1 MHTAD
6 EELSIP
12 RAIVT
17 DRVAR
22 LRLLTGLLQGVILY
36 ALYFSLKEK
45 FWPATNGYLLSPL
58 TMVFVFVPLL
68 FSSALGHLNA
78 RRMWIWMGIATLICV
93 LMSVYDIWRWH
104 IDFIDGNNLFGE
116 HGAKRTPSGLLLLF
130 VAGGFYI
137 AHALVLAAAA
147 DGRRIARYPTY
158 FETAWKLIIQVKF
171 SILFVIVLWL
181 ILWLGAALFMLVKV
195 NFLKKLLEQAWFTI
209 PVITFAFSTAL
220 HITDVRPGI
229 VRGIRSLLLVLMS
242 WLLPIT
248 TLIVGGFL
256 LTLPFTGLEPLWAT
270 RHATSVLLGATA
282 TLVVLI
288 NAAFQGGEVGK
299 EVACVLRV
307 SARLACL
314 LLLPMTLI
322 AIYSLTL
329 RVQQYGW
336 SNDRVIAAAC
346 LLVAACYA
354 CGYLWAA
361 LERGVWLARIAAIN
375 VLTAF
380 LILAVLVALFTP
392 VADPARISV
401 ANQLARLQ
409 SGQVS
414 ADKFDFEYL
423 RFDGARYGERAL
435 QAFKDKAEGPDAA
448 LISKRATAALE
459 KKSRWSRPNQNANTQ
474 SRSANI
480 TVWPTG
486 QTLPEAFLKQDWK
499 EDARSYLL
507 PDCLKLQDSKCNAYQ
522 LDLNGDGKTEI
533 LLKNQHDFGRLV
545 VFAQQTDGWKPVG
558 TMAGSLDCMEVI
570 DALEAG
576 RFGSVAP
583 VFNDLEVAGQRLHLQ
598 SWPADRLDCKALAGT
613 K

>member
-22 LRLLTGLLQGVILY
+22 LRLLTGLLQGAILY

-45 FWPATNGYLLSPL
+45 FWPATNGYLFSPL
-58 TMVFVFVPLL
+58 TMIFVFVPIL
-68 FSSALGHLNA
+68 FISALGHLNA
-78 RRMWIWMGIATLICV
+78 RRMWIWMAVAALICV
-93 LMSVYDIWRWH
+93 LMGVYDIWRIGFDDSNH
-104 IDFIDGNNLFGE
+104 LFGE
-116 HGAKRTPSGLLLLF
+116 SGFRRTPSILVLLF
-130 VAGGFYI
+130 VTGGFYI

-147 DGRRIARYPTY
+147 DERRIARYPTY

-171 SILFVIVLWL
+171 SILFVAVLWL
-181 ILWLGAALFMLVKV
+181 ILWLGATLFMLVKV
-195 NFLKKLLEQAWFTI
+195 NFLQKLLEQSWFAI

-248 TLIVGGFL
+248 ALIVAGFL

-270 RHATSVLLGATA
+270 RHATAVLLGATA

-299 EVACVLRV
+299 EVARVLRI

-361 LERGVWLARIAAIN
+361 VERGVWLARIAAIN

-380 LILAVLVALFTP
+380 LVLAVLIALFTP

-409 SGQVS
+409 LGQVS
-414 ADKFDFEYL
+414 ADKFDFDYL
-423 RFDGARYGERAL
+423 RFDGARYGDRAL
-435 QAFKDKAEGPDAA
+435 KAFKEKAEGPDAE
-448 LISKRATAALE
+448 LIRKRATAALE
-459 KKSRWSRPNQNANTQ
+459 KKGRWSQQNPNANTQ
-474 SRSANI
+474 TRSENI
-480 TVWPTG
+480 TVWPNG
-486 QTLPEAFLKQDWK
+486 QTLPEAFLKQDWGNSG
-499 EDARSYLL
+499 RNYLL
-507 PDCLKLQDSKCNAYQ
+507 PDCLKLQDSKCNAYL
-522 LDLNGDGKTEI
+522 LDLDGDGKTEI
-533 LLKNQHDFGRLV
+533 LLRNVQDYGQLV
-545 VFAQQTDGWKPVG
+545 VFSHQTDGWKPAG
-558 TMAGSLDCMEVI
+558 TMTGNQNCKEVAQ
-570 DALEAG
+570 ALAEG
-576 RFGSVAP
+576 RVRTAP
-583 VFNDLEVAGQRLHLQ
+583 PLFNDLEVAGQRLHVQ
-598 SWPADRLDCKALAGT
+598 PWPADQLKCNALAGT
-613 K
+613 N

>member
-12 RAIVT
+12 KAIVT
-17 DRVAR
+17 SRVAR

-36 ALYFSLKEK
+36 ALYYSLKEK
-45 FWPATNGYLLSPL
+45 FWPSTNGYLFSPL
-58 TMVFVFVPLL
+58 TMIFVFVPVL
-68 FSSALGHLNA
+68 FISALGHLNA
-78 RRMWIWMGIATLICV
+78 RRMWIWMIIAALICV
-93 LMSVYDIWRWH
+93 LMGVYDIWR
-104 IDFIDGNNLFGE
+104 IGFIDSNDLFGAS
-116 HGAKRTPSGLLLLF
+116 GSRRTPSPLVLLF
-130 VAGGFYI
+130 VTGGFYI

-147 DGRRIARYPTY
+147 DEKRIARYPTY
-158 FETAWKLIIQVKF
+158 FETAWKLIIQIKF
-171 SILFVIVLWL
+171 SLLFVAVLWL
-181 ILWLGAALFMLVKV
+181 ILWLGAMLFMLVKV
-195 NFLKKLLEQAWFTI
+195 KFLQELMEQSWFVI

-256 LTLPFTGLEPLWAT
+256 LTLPLTGLEPLWAT
-270 RHATSVLLGATA
+270 RHATSVLLGASA
-282 TLVVLI
+282 TLVILI

-299 EVACVLRV
+299 EVARVLRV
-307 SARLACL
+307 SARLACV

-336 SNDRVIAAAC
+336 SHDRVIAAAC
-346 LLVAACYA
+346 LLVATCYA
-354 CGYLWAA
+354 SGYLWAA
-361 LERGVWLARIAAIN
+361 LERSVWLMRIAAVN
-375 VLTAF
+375 VLTSF
-380 LILAVLVALFTP
+380 LILATLLALFTP

-423 RFDGARYGERAL
+423 RFEGARYGDRAL
-435 QAFKDKAEGPDAA
+435 QAFKEKAEGPDAA

-459 KKSRWSRPNQNANTQ
+459 KKNRWSREQANANSQ
-474 SRSANI
+474 SRGANI
-480 TVWPTG
+480 TVWPQG
-486 QTLPEAFLKQDWK
+486 QTLPEAFLKQDWGHGG
-499 EDARSYLL
+499 RSYLL
-507 PDCLKLQDSKCNAYQ
+507 PDCLKLQDSKCNAYV

-533 LLKNQHDFGRLV
+533 LLKNVQDYGQLV
-545 VFAQQTDGWKPVG
+545 VFALQTDSSWKPAG
-558 TMAGSLDCMEVI
+558 TMTGSAGCKEVTE
-570 DALEAG
+570 ALAAG
-576 RFGSVAP
+576 RFRRTP
-583 VFNDLEVAGQRLHLQ
+583 PMFEDLEVAGQRLHVQ
-598 SWPADRLDCKALAGT
+598 PWPTDQLKCDALGGT
-613 K
+613 N